1 MRESF
6 AIGPCGPCDGSRL
19 TATSYQLPATSH
31 PFSRPASK
39 TSNITPIPSKRHPNP
54 TRKACCARRAK
65 RPRQG
70 WRGRSARMRESF
82 AIGHSRPFG
91 GSRLTATSHF
101 PDLPL
106 TPQTTRPSPQSD
118 TQIQQERPAMPEEQS
133 VHARDGVADPHGCGN
148 PLRSG
153 IAGLSTAPDSQPP
166 ATHFPDPPLRPQ
178 TPRPSPQ
185 SDIQIPTRKACCAR
199 RAKRPRQGWRG
210 RSAWMR
216 ESFAIG
222 HSRPF
227 GGSRLTAISFQL
239 PATRHKL
246 SAPCNLPI
254 THKKKRQAG
263 FPLTCRFC
271 NEPQLTP
278 DKLLFV
284 FSRVVFVFCIRFR
297 RNLFIVNLCF
307 RRDIFLAFRHA
318 TVD

>member
-1 MRESF
+1 
-6 AIGPCGPCDGSRL
+6 
-19 TATSYQLPATSH
+19 
-31 PFSRPASK
+31 
-39 TSNITPIPSKRHPNP
+39 
-54 TRKACCARRAK
+54 
-65 RPRQG
+65 
-70 WRGRSARMRESF
+70 
-82 AIGHSRPFG
+82 
-91 GSRLTATSHF
+91 
-101 PDLPL
+101 
-106 TPQTTRPSPQSD
+106 
-118 TQIQQERPAMPEEQS
+118 MPEEQS

-153 IAGLSTAPDSQPP
+153 IADLSAAPDSQPP
-166 ATHFPDPPLRPQ
+166 ATSHFPDPPLTPQ
-178 TPRPSPQ
+178 TTRPSPQ
-185 SDIQIPTRKACCAR
+185 SDTQIPTRKACCAR

-222 HSRPF
+222 HSGPY
-227 GGSRLTAISFQL
+227 GGSQLTATSNQPPASSPKL
-239 PATRHKL
+239 PAP
-246 SAPCNLPI
+246 SPS
-254 THKKKRQAG
+254 HKKKRQAG

-297 RNLFIVNLCF
+297 RNLFIVVLCF